1 MEKGD
6 NVRRGSNSGAA
17 AVREDEVEED
27 PEEQLDPRIQVEL
40 EKLNSLTDV
49 INKLE
54 LDLEVSC
61 PDSHTP
67 NKALVRLK
75 CDCRKYRHS
84 PELLEIQWANN
95 TYLKCILGGEV
106 SVPHLVERLI
116 AEAGRA

>member
-54 LDLEVSC
+54 LDLEVHKLS
-61 PDSHTP
+61 
-67 NKALVRLK
+67 RLPYSQQGP
-75 CDCRKYRHS
+75 RPPRM
-84 PELLEIQWANN
+84 
-95 TYLKCILGGEV
+95 
-106 SVPHLVERLI
+106 
-116 AEAGRA
+116 

>member
-6 NVRRGSNSGAA
+6 NVRRGSSSGAA
-17 AVREDEVEED
+17 AVRENEVEEED

-67 NKALVRLK
+67 KTRPSSA
-75 CDCRKYRHS
+75 
-84 PELLEIQWANN
+84 
-95 TYLKCILGGEV
+95 
-106 SVPHLVERLI
+106 
-116 AEAGRA
+116 

>member
-1 MEKGD
+1 M
-6 NVRRGSNSGAA
+6 RRGSSSDA
-17 AVREDEVEED
+17 AVREDEEEEEAD